1 MNKGQDSGVTHQTT
15 APQATRNI
23 YPFFMQGRGIMPRRS
38 GFTLV
43 ELLVVIVIIGILLAI
58 AVMSFTQWNDKYTV
72 ESYTKQLYAI
82 LMKARNDA
90 ANSNT
95 QYLVTLAAN
104 QVQTIQ
110 DLDNS
115 GAPSAGDN
123 TLDTVSFPR
132 FALQFTGSP
141 IVFDRRG
148 IVNNVTNQTI
158 SITNYSPNASPGV
171 DCIVVAKTRI
181 NMGRWDPTQPVGQ
194 QCVQQ

>member
-1 MNKGQDSGVTHQTT
+1 MAAAKE
-15 APQATRNI
+15 APRLAPRKTRQAE
-23 YPFFMQGRGIMPRRS
+23 S

-43 ELLVVIVIIGILLAI
+43 ELLVVIIIIGILLAI
-58 AVMSFTQWNDKYTV
+58 AVISFTQWNDKYTV
-72 ESYTKQLYAI
+72 ESYTKQLYSI

-95 QYLVTLAAN
+95 QYLVTLAPN

-110 DLDNS
+110 DLDND
-115 GAPSAGDN
+115 GAFTAGVDN

-132 FALQFTGSP
+132 FKLQFAGSP

-158 SITNYSPNASPGV
+158 SIPVKSVTNPTGYSPGASPGV
-171 DCIVVAKTRI
+171 DCVVVAKTRI